1 MDRRS
6 LRRRYLGL
14 RRIVL
19 VLFGQRG
26 QRRVS
31 LPPEDPERLLVIR
44 WDRIGDMVLT
54 TPLLAALRRRFPS
67 ARLDVLASPANA
79 PVLRDHPDVD
89 RVVVWTGRPR
99 SLRGRE
105 SRHALAGLRRERYG
119 LVVDPIMD
127 WPLPPAR
134 LAARLAPLRIGFGG
148 GGREVFYS
156 LPAPLPDE
164 GAHFL
169 ANNARLLAALGIEA
183 PATLPRLGLPP
194 RDPPTALRA
203 LGVQPGGFYPAQRWP
218 FKRWVEL
225 VSGLLDS
232 GGITSAVLLLA
243 PDDEAALARTW
254 ASGCPGQPVVRPA
267 DAWELATAIRGLDLL
282 LCNNSGPLHL
292 AGALGVPTLSTL
304 GPTDPVR
311 WWPVGPHQ
319 VVVRSPDG
327 TIEGIRT
334 EQMRAGWEELVK
346 GLSRAAGRPPAGS
359 PPGRPRSR

>member
-1 MDRRS
+1 MTDRRS
-6 LRRRYLGL
+6 LRRLYLGL

-19 VLFGQRG
+19 APFGR
-26 QRRVS
+26 RRVT

-89 RVVVWTGRPR
+89 RVVVWTGPPR
-99 SLRGRE
+99 SLRGSAGR
-105 SRHALAGLRRERYG
+105 RALAGLRREGYG
-119 LVVDPIMD
+119 LVVDPVMD
-127 WPLPPAR
+127 WPLPSAR

-148 GGREVFYS
+148 GGREVFYTLS
-156 LPAPLPDE
+156 GPEPDE

-169 ANNARLLAALGIEA
+169 TNNERLLAALGIEA
-183 PATLPRLGLPP
+183 PASAPRLGLPP
-194 RDPPTALRA
+194 REPPAALRT

-218 FKRWVEL
+218 FERWVEL
-225 VSGLLDS
+225 VAELLRS
-232 GGITSAVLLLA
+232 GGVTSAVLLLGPEDEEA
-243 PDDEAALARTW
+243 PARAWEA
-254 ASGCPGQPVVRPA
+254 GCPGQPVRRPA
-267 DAWELATAIRGLDLL
+267 DAWELARTIRGLDVL

-327 TIEGIRT
+327 TIGSIRT
-334 EQMRAGWEELVK
+334 EQMRTGWMELVK
-346 GLSRAAGRPPAGS
+346 DLGS
-359 PPGRPRSR
+359 VRSEV